1 MLYQSM
7 FAGDLFSRM
16 DRLQPDLQQNLD
28 LDLDLDLDLNLDLK
42 PSIRGGFF
50 ALNLGSTPNSVEF
63 CAFVPRLEAASIDVH
78 FGTSHTGL
86 QWSPVDVMEAI
97 PATH

>member
-16 DRLQPDLQQNLD
+16 DRLQRDLQQNLD
-28 LDLDLDLDLNLDLK
+28 LDIDLDLK